1 MTKFL
6 CGIAMV
12 WVSGLALA
20 ADPLSE
26 ASRQYER
33 RYYAEAAAKAL
44 SVARAADQSAE
55 RRASAFELAARAY
68 EAAECPLKA
77 IAIYKEEL
85 AALGNDARR
94 AANPWARI
102 AQLQYNSRDYH
113 AALATLRQAVAILD
127 IEKLSDESRAAIL
140 NQLAACHET
149 FGDLDAAVSTYQTL
163 AKLSKRADIAANAL
177 AKAVRIAAGVG
188 RYEQALE
195 WLDLVAERLDD
206 PSTASEAARA
216 FDELAQKLWRAGLAD
231 QARKLDRRIVD
242 LFARRAPTTASAAL
256 ERLLKSLDDAA
267 ALDLVNSLQGEAV
280 RAIARA
286 NVFAILGPAALRERR
301 TDELARNYFRAA
313 IASPLD
319 ETNAYQC
326 LTAIVRLRVAE
337 GRTDEAL
344 AAAKACYGVFGFGS
358 YVSSSQFA
366 KVVSLVA
373 DALRAKAGH
382 LVAANDFRRYQ
393 LYGRAGPDRR
403 RGTADDLENPFDGVA
418 LKPDPERDK
427 LFEQAIAAQ
436 PDTPDGHR
444 VRGWL
449 YLLWC
454 KPKEALREFRR
465 EFALCSLE
473 SSALSRAAQDVA
485 LGLKALN
492 GTPVGMETFVQF
504 QRYGPAGPD
513 GRKGTK
519 DDLEDPLAGL

>member
-1 MTKFL
+1 MTKL
-6 CGIAMV
+6 AWGIVVA
-12 WVSGLALA
+12 WLAGLALA

-44 SVARAADQSAE
+44 SVARSADQSAE
-55 RRASAFELAARAY
+55 RRAGAFELAARAY

-85 AALGNDARR
+85 AALGKDSPR

-113 AALATLRQAVAILD
+113 AALATLRQAIATLD
-127 IEKLSDESRAAIL
+127 LQKVSEETRAAIL
-140 NQLAACHET
+140 NQLAECHER
-149 FGDLDAAVSTYQTL
+149 FGDLDAAVSTYETL
-163 AKLSKRADIAANAL
+163 AKSSSRADIVASALSKAA
-177 AKAVRIAAGVG
+177 RIAAGVG
-188 RYEQALE
+188 RYQHALE
-195 WLDLVAERLDD
+195 WLDLVAGELDD
-206 PSTASEAARA
+206 QSAASDAARA
-216 FDELAQKLWRAGLAD
+216 FNELAEKLWRAGLAD
-231 QARKLDRRIVD
+231 PAKKLDRRIVE
-242 LFARRAPTTASAAL
+242 LFAKRVPNTASSAL
-256 ERLLKSLDDAA
+256 ERLLRSLDDAA

-280 RAIARA
+280 RAIAGA
-286 NVFAILGPAALRERR
+286 NVFGILSPAALRERR

-313 IASPLD
+313 IVAPLD
-319 ETNAYQC
+319 ESNAYHC
-326 LTAIVRLRVAE
+326 LSAIVRLRLAE
-337 GRTDEAL
+337 GRTDDAL

-366 KVVSLVA
+366 RVVSLVA
-373 DALRAKAGH
+373 DALRAKEGH

-393 LYGRAGPDRR
+393 IYGPAGPDRR
-403 RGTADDLENPFDGVA
+403 PGTADDLKNPFEGVA

-436 PDTPDGHR
+436 PNTPDGHR

-454 KPKEALREFRR
+454 KPKDALREFRR

-492 GTPVGMETFVQF
+492 GTPVGMEAFVQF